1 MTEILRIRRKTLY
14 NQSTILRNQHIV
26 SEHSRLEGE
35 QLMLQVFCESQRI
48 LNIEDGR
55 QKLKNAKE
63 KTR

>member
-1 MTEILRIRRKTLY
+1 MAEILRIRRKTLY

-35 QLMLQVFCESQRI
+35 QLMLKVFCESQRI